1 MTWSYS
7 NNPSNSELDKYR
19 FLIGDTN
26 PKYELLQDEE
36 IQFIIDEYKEHD
48 KRLYVLY
55 DRLADLFSKDIKRS
69 LGPQSE
75 DPTSRQQYYIKKAE
89 YYRQK
94 CFNSGISLPMYKS
107 DKIFS
112 KGMHNNV

>member
-7 NNPSNSELDKYR
+7 NNPSNSELDRYR

-26 PKYELLQDEE
+26 SKYELLQDEE
-36 IQFIIDEYKEHD
+36 IQFILDEYKEHD
-48 KRLYVLY
+48 KRLYLLY
-55 DRLADLFSKDIKRS
+55 DRLANLFAKDIKRS

-75 DPTSRQQYYIKKAE
+75 DPTSRQKYYAEKAS
-89 YYRQK
+89 YYKHK
-94 CFNSGISLPMYKS
+94 CLGSGIYLPKYKS